1 MSTDGHEVFHEWH
14 HGRQSCRSVIQ
25 LTIGNLGHLAVR
37 HQKECVISLPV
48 APVTHS
54 LTVVGGDSVTH
65 L

>member
-1 MSTDGHEVFHEWH
+1 MSVTY
-14 HGRQSCRSVIQ
+14 

-54 LTVVGGDSVTH
+54 HTVVGGASVTH